1 MPGGLAQAVQ
11 SPVVELRNLNH
22 CFGEGNARNQVLFD
36 NAIEIGAGQLVVVT
50 GPSGSGKTTLLSL
63 IGALRSVQEGEIR
76 VLDRSLAG
84 LGRSEM
90 VSMRRN
96 IGFIFQAHN
105 LFESLSAYENVKMA
119 MALGDCPPREMR
131 ERGLAILDRL
141 GLANRADY
149 KPRALSG
156 GQRQRVA
163 VARALV
169 NRPRLVLADE
179 PTAALDKGASSAV
192 VSFLKELTVE
202 DKCTVMMVSHDNRI
216 LDLADRIV
224 NIVDGRIVADVIL
237 ADAVMICELL
247 RGLDLFKSFTPA
259 ELTRT
264 AERMKRRRY
273 VPGETIIRQGEAGD
287 DFYVIAQGEV
297 DVLRR
302 VEGGDELKVAVLDK
316 GGFFGEQALMAE
328 VPRNATCLA
337 KTEVDV
343 YCLTKDDFRR
353 AVETSPSFR
362 QQLQTIYFRRQ

>member
-1 MPGGLAQAVQ
+1 MPDDLARAGQ
-11 SPVVELRNLNH
+11 PCVVDVRNLNH
-22 CFGEGNARNQVLFD
+22 HFGEGNARNQVLFD
-36 NAIEIGAGQLVVVT
+36 NTIEIEAGQFVVVT

-63 IGALRSVQEGEIR
+63 IGALRSVQDGEVR

-84 LGRSEM
+84 LPRSEL

-105 LFESLSAYENVKMA
+105 LFESLSAYENIKMA
-119 MALGDCPPREMR
+119 MALGDCPPAQMR

-141 GLANRADY
+141 GLGHRADY
-149 KPRALSG
+149 KPKALSG

-179 PTAALDKGASSAV
+179 PTAALDKGSSSTV
-192 VSFLKELTVE
+192 VNFLKELTVE
-202 DKCTVMMVSHDNRI
+202 DKCTIVMVTHDNRI

-237 ADAVMICELL
+237 ADALMICELL

-259 ELTRT
+259 ELTNT
-264 AERMKRRRY
+264 AERMKRRKY
-273 VPGETIIRQGEAGD
+273 SPGETIIREGEAGD
-287 DFYVIAQGEV
+287 EFYVIARGEV

-302 VEGGDELKVAVLDK
+302 GDGRADPKVAVIDK
-316 GGFFGEQALMAE
+316 GDFFGEQALITEA
-328 VPRNATCLA
+328 PRNATCIAKSEVEVYALA
-337 KTEVDV
+337 KE
-343 YCLTKDDFRR
+343 DFRR
-353 AVETSPSFR
+353 AFETSPSFR
-362 QQLQTIYFRRQ
+362 QQLQSIYFQRQ